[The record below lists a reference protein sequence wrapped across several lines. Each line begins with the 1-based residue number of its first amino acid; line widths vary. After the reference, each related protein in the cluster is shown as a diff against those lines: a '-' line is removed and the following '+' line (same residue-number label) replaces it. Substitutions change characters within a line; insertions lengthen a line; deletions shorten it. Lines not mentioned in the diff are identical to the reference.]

1 MEPVR
6 KGVWIVIASL
16 LSALLLA
23 ELGFRLLAARD
34 RGAAWH
40 LDGARTFYRDGV
52 MSEYERN
59 PYTIFQRTRS
69 RDGFINGMNARGF
82 NDWEWSLKKTPGV
95 PRVLCL
101 GASTT
106 EGGNAD
112 GRKGAYPTQ
121 LERALEA
128 RTGRDFEVMNA
139 GISGWS
145 TAEGLMAWFLM
156 LKDYQPDLVIIQ
168 FAVNDVNPRRRANF
182 RRDYTHWRTQVPCVQ
197 AGVLESLLLYSDLYV
212 YLRMHRDE
220 APDMMRLST
229 LWSGDE
235 PLIQEGRLPH
245 ETSLPYRRN
254 IRSIA
259 ADARAGGSVV
269 ALLTMPI
276 NPSFASEEWSY
287 GVREH
292 NQHLRELAAEN
303 GYLLIDGYGAFEARP
318 ELLPEFL
325 DMVHLTS
332 AGNQAKADLAADVLL
347 ERWVPTLAAEGAR
360 PPVDRADEKPP
371 KARRASGK

>member
-1 MEPVR
+1 MDPVR
-6 KGVWIVIASL
+6 KGVWIVVASL
-16 LSALLLA
+16 LGALLLA
-23 ELGFRLLAARD
+23 ELGFRLVSPRN
-34 RGAAWH
+34 RGVAWH
-40 LDGARTFYRDGV
+40 LDSARAFYRSGL

-59 PYTIFQRTRS
+59 PYTIFQRTRGQ
-69 RDGFINGMNARGF
+69 DGINGRGF
-82 NDWEWSLKKTPGV
+82 NDWGWSLKKTPGV
-95 PRVLCL
+95 PRVLCM

-106 EGGNAD
+106 EGGNAQ
-112 GRKGAYPTQ
+112 GRNASYPTQ
-121 LERALEA
+121 LERVLEA

-168 FAVNDVNPRRRANF
+168 FAVNDVNPRRRADF
-182 RRDYTHWRTQVPCVQ
+182 RRDYTHWRTQVPRVR
-197 AGVLESLLLYSDLYV
+197 AGMLESLLLYSDLYV
-212 YLRMHRDE
+212 FLRMRRQE
-220 APDMMRLST
+220 TPDMMRLST
-229 LWSGDE
+229 LWSEDE
-235 PLIQEGRLPH
+235 PLIHEGRLPH

-276 NPSFASEEWSY
+276 NPAFASEEWSY

-303 GYLLIDGYGAFEARP
+303 DYLLIDCYRAFEARP

-325 DMVHLTS
+325 DLVHLSS
-332 AGNQAKADLAADVLL
+332 AGNQVKADTAAEVLL
-347 ERWVPTLAAEGAR
+347 ERWVPTLATQGAR
-360 PPVDRADEKPP
+360 PPVDRAYEVPP
-371 KARRASGK
+371 KPRRAAGK